1 LHSSPKRIS
10 NYNHVWQ
17 GCLFD
22 DQLAESDWNPSMLS
36 LVIQAGGESRRM
48 GTDKALLPFLGQP
61 LILRPLNRLAGLAD
75 EVLITSNQPEIFGF
89 LGLTPVPDRLP
100 GCGALGGLYTAL
112 SAARYPY
119 VAVVACDMP
128 FTSPE
133 IFAIELGMLQETGA
147 DAVIPRSEA
156 GTEPFHAVYRRET
169 CLPYIQ
175 SALEAGKRRVDAWF
189 PKVNI
194 RYLTLEEILPYDPDQ
209 LAFLNIN
216 TLEELYEAERIV
228 RDKSIL

>member
-1 LHSSPKRIS
+1 
-10 NYNHVWQ
+10 
-17 GCLFD
+17 
-22 DQLAESDWNPSMLS
+22 
-36 LVIQAGGESRRM
+36 M

-61 LILRPLNRLAGLAD
+61 LILRPLSRLAGLAS
-75 EVLITSNQPEIFGF
+75 EVLVTSNQPESYRF
-89 LGLTPVPDRLP
+89 LGLTPIPDWLP

-112 SAARYPY
+112 SAATYSY

-128 FTSPE
+128 FASLE
-133 IFAIELGMLQETGA
+133 IFAIELVLLQETWA
-147 DAVIPRSEA
+147 DAVIPRSET

-189 PKVNI
+189 SEVSI
-194 RYLTLEEILPYDPDQ
+194 RYLEREEMLAYDPDQ

-216 TLEELYEAERIV
+216 TPEELQEAERIA
-228 RDKSIL
+228 REGNGIDNQR